1 MSQISDILQTIDG
14 ATKQFAST
22 LDKSQARLL
31 AEALDLAK
39 TLDIK
44 NGKIAPSIE
53 NLKRI
58 SSIKA
63 KLNKAVVNSDYL
75 KSVKDLVGNFDTI
88 QAAQNAYFY
97 PMAAKFTAAKKQALI
112 KEISIDNTIS
122 QLTETGLAANVTD
135 EIRNKLLKSVT
146 SGAQYNDLVA
156 EMTQY
161 LTDTEESPG
170 ALSKYAQTYVNTSLN
185 QFAGNN
191 NKLMTEDLGMEWFRY
206 VGSNKE
212 TSREFC
218 IHLEAKD
225 YVHVSEIP
233 GILRGVIDGHKCKI
247 YPATGLPYGMIDGT
261 TPDNFMTN
269 RGGWNCGH
277 QLIPVMEAS
286 VPASTK
292 AKITQSAT
300 EYTKQLAKELAD
312 KKAAEAPKRAEYENM
327 KAKLD
332 QYTGKTKSA
341 KPKAPKPAA
350 NKSYTNAKMPADAEL
365 SAMFFG
371 ERLKVKEAYS
381 TKLIKDYMANRGNPA
396 VKNQTLTKAEYEAL
410 RNDGDLGG
418 EINYTPTA
426 KDGPRIDAYA
436 AKHGITPEEKVLIY
450 SYTDMLYGSLNNQS
464 RNGYTGAN
472 TLINDRIASAMEKL
486 PPFTGTAT
494 RFIDVGDNVAA
505 AEMLQQFKSLGPGK
519 AVTFDQLLSTSKN
532 SAPGNFDGRVVL
544 KIKSKTGRDIDQLSA
559 HGGENEILFKADAK
573 FKFISGKVEDYEG
586 YGSEYTV
593 IKLEEI

>member
-1 MSQISDILQTIDG
+1 MSQIDDILQTIDG
-14 ATKQFAST
+14 ATKQFAAT

-31 AEALDLAK
+31 AEAIDLAK

-233 GILRGVIDGHKCKI
+233 EILRGHIDGHKCKI

-261 TPDNFMTN
+261 TTDNFMTN

-277 QLIPVMEAS
+277 QLIPVMTSS

-292 AKITQSAT
+292 AKIPLSLQSV
-300 EYTKQLAKELAD
+300 
-312 KKAAEAPKRAEYENM
+312 KK
-327 KAKLD
+327 
-332 QYTGKTKSA
+332 
-341 KPKAPKPAA
+341 
-350 NKSYTNAKMPADAEL
+350 
-365 SAMFFG
+365 
-371 ERLKVKEAYS
+371 
-381 TKLIKDYMANRGNPA
+381 
-396 VKNQTLTKAEYEAL
+396 
-410 RNDGDLGG
+410 
-418 EINYTPTA
+418 
-426 KDGPRIDAYA
+426 
-436 AKHGITPEEKVLIY
+436 
-450 SYTDMLYGSLNNQS
+450 
-464 RNGYTGAN
+464 
-472 TLINDRIASAMEKL
+472 
-486 PPFTGTAT
+486 
-494 RFIDVGDNVAA
+494 
-505 AEMLQQFKSLGPGK
+505 
-519 AVTFDQLLSTSKN
+519 
-532 SAPGNFDGRVVL
+532 
-544 KIKSKTGRDIDQLSA
+544 
-559 HGGENEILFKADAK
+559 
-573 FKFISGKVEDYEG
+573 
-586 YGSEYTV
+586 
-593 IKLEEI
+593 